1 MLPNKQ
7 RIKEHLQKCN
17 FKTIFREELGWD
29 VPKGRSFT
37 IDYQGQIFTLIPI
50 AEKRGVQLLLCSPDV
65 HGGIPDDK
73 TLKYIDR
80 QVEEYAQ
87 EHLIIFTDE
96 VQEHQTWVW
105 AKHEYK
111 KSTAYHT
118 HKLRKGQSGELLA
131 QRLITLAI
139 ELEEEAN
146 LTHQEVAS
154 KLKKGFDV
162 EKITKK
168 FYDRFKKEHAL
179 FLDFIQGITV
189 QGDREW
195 YTSVMLNRL
204 MFIYFIQKKGFLDT
218 TSKHT
223 LDGDPD
229 YLRNRLKMSQKHN
242 GSNTF
247 HSFYRYFLL
256 RLFSEGLNTRER
268 TPELERLLGNVP
280 YLNGGIFD
288 IHQLEHDYPE
298 IQIPD
303 EAFDHI
309 FDFFDEYS
317 WHLDD
322 RPDKEG
328 NEINPDVLGYI
339 FEKYINQK
347 QMGAYYTK
355 DDITEYISKNT
366 IIPFIF
372 EAAQEQCSIAF
383 TADGPVWSLLCDNP
397 DDYIYEAVA
406 KGIRLPLPPEI
417 EAGIMDISLRG
428 DWNKVAEEAYGLPTE
443 IWREVV
449 ERRKRYAEVRDK
461 IVTGAIT
468 SINDLITYNLDI
480 RQFAQDVITYC
491 EGSDLLLAFYE
502 SIEKVTILDPTC
514 GSGAFLFAALNIL
527 QPLYAACLDRM
538 QNFVD
543 ERDQLDKAIEPHK
556 RKRYYQIDRF
566 RDILKQVAK
575 HHSREYFILKSII
588 INNLYGVD
596 IMEEAVEICKLRLF
610 LKLVAQVEKPDDIE
624 PLPDID
630 FNMLAGNTLVGFTS
644 QDEVRNVFEKSLY
657 MRAAADEIL
666 PRIEQRVKEVERAVE
681 HFRTMQTDYGIEFDH
696 ITSAEYKQDIRNKL
710 DALHSEIDPYL
721 AMVYDI
727 DRHNML
733 VDKKDRYITEEEE
746 AQEREQQY
754 QEKYSIWRKSHQP
767 FHWFI
772 EFYRIIKKGGF
783 DVIIGNPPYVEYNKV
798 KKDYTVLSSYQTK
811 DSGNIYALM
820 VEQATTLLRI
830 SGKLGVIIP
839 VASVCTDSYLSL
851 QNLLK
856 STGELAISSF
866 NDRPGKLFEGLE
878 HIRLSIILYTKKIAE
893 SITFT
898 TKYNKW
904 NTISRPYL
912 FNTIKY
918 TEATKFITNGS
929 IPKLSSGCEK
939 KILKKVLEQ
948 DKTLASYIVKN
959 GNHHIY
965 YTRKLSGFVQIVD
978 FIPAI
983 YDANGKKREPSELKA
998 ISFASEEI
1006 RNTFLSLLNSSLFY
1020 WFLTVYSDCRNLNKR
1035 ELYTICFDI
1044 EKALPEIVMKLSIL
1058 THSLMQ
1064 DFNHHARLLEMKY
1077 EKLGKMTIQCLYPK
1091 HSKSIIDE
1099 IDRVLAKHYGFTD
1112 EELDF
1117 IINYDIKYRMGRD
1130 NGEGDE
1136 E

>member
-1 MLPNKQ
+1 MVPNKQ
-7 RIKEHLQKCN
+7 LIKEHLQKGN

-29 VPKGRSFT
+29 VPKGHSFT
-37 IDYQGQIFTLIPI
+37 IDYQGQIFTLTPI

-73 TLKYIDR
+73 TLKFIDR

-96 VQEHQTWVW
+96 FQEHQTWVW

-131 QRLITLAI
+131 QRLITPAI

-179 FLDFIQGITV
+179 FLNFILGIAV
-189 QGDREW
+189 QGDCEW

-204 MFIYFIQKKGFLDT
+204 MFIYFIQKKGFLDA

-229 YLRNRLKMSQKHN
+229 YLRNRLKMSQEHN

-256 RLFSEGLNTRER
+256 RLFSEGLNIRER
-268 TPELERLLGNVP
+268 TPELARLLGNVP
-280 YLNGGIFD
+280 YLNGSIFD
-288 IHQLEHDYPE
+288 IHQLERDYPE

-303 EAFDHI
+303 EAFNRI

-355 DDITEYISKNT
+355 EDITEYISKNT

-372 EAAQEQCSIAF
+372 EADQEQCSIAF

-397 DDYIYEAVA
+397 DDYIYEAIA
-406 KGIRLPLPPEI
+406 NGIRLPLSPEI
-417 EAGIMDISLRG
+417 EAGIMDVSLRG
-428 DWNKVAEEAYGLPTE
+428 NWNKAAEEDYALPTE
-443 IWREVV
+443 TWREAV
-449 ERRKRYAEVRDK
+449 ERRKRYAEIHEK
-461 IVTGAIT
+461 IVQGKIT

-480 RQFAQDVITYC
+480 RQFAHDVITYC

-502 SIEKVTILDPTC
+502 SIEKVTVLDPTC

-527 QPLYAACLDRM
+527 QPLYAACLDLM

-543 ERDQLDKAIEPHK
+543 ERNQLDKAIEPHK

-630 FNMLAGNTLVGFTS
+630 FNVQAGNTLVGFTS
-644 QDEVRNVFEKSLY
+644 LDEVRSIVENDLY

-666 PRIEQRVKEVERAVE
+666 QRIEQRAKDLERAVE
-681 HFRTMQTDYGIEFDH
+681 NFRKIQTTYEIELDH
-696 ITSAEYKQDIRNKL
+696 TTSAEYKQEVRNKL
-710 DALHSEIDPYL
+710 DELRSELNPYL
-721 AMVYDI
+721 AMKYHI
-727 DRHNML
+727 DRNN
-733 VDKKDRYITEEEE
+733 IPN
-746 AQEREQQY
+746 EQQY
-754 QEKYSIWRKSHQP
+754 QQRYDQWLKSHQP
-767 FHWFI
+767 FHWFV
-772 EFYRIIKKGGF
+772 EFYGIMTSGGF
-783 DVIIGNPPYVEYNKV
+783 NVIIGNPPYVEYNKV
-798 KKDYTVLSSYQTK
+798 RDSYTIKGYQTEAC
-811 DSGNIYALM
+811 GNLYAYIMERTQELQYTSKKCGMIVPAGLLGLDEVQDLRHVLM
-820 VEQATTLLRI
+820 KQ
-830 SGKLGVIIP
+830 
-839 VASVCTDSYLSL
+839 LSTHWF
-851 QNLLK
+851 
-856 STGELAISSF
+856 STFAI
-866 NDRPGKLFEGLE
+866 RPSKLFEGVDQRLCI
-878 HIRLSIILYTKKIAE
+878 HIMSTDNSSRATLLY
-893 SITFT
+893 T
-898 TKYNKW
+898 TKYHHWHEKER
-904 NTISRPYL
+904 SAL
-912 FNTIKY
+912 FALLQYCSSNDYPGLDRIPQIGNNDAAGVLSKLQLKQKKCIFNFYSPGHNGFLMHYHRSPRYWIRGMDFEQYFKSQTRERSVHHFRNLY
-918 TEATKFITNGS
+918 FNEELESKFIGA
-929 IPKLSSGCEK
+929 
-939 KILKKVLEQ
+939 V
-948 DKTLASYIVKN
+948 
-959 GNHHIY
+959 
-965 YTRKLSGFVQIVD
+965 
-978 FIPAI
+978 
-983 YDANGKKREPSELKA
+983 
-998 ISFASEEI
+998 
-1006 RNTFLSLLNSSLFY
+1006 LNSSLFFF
-1020 WFLTVYSDCRNLNKR
+1020 WFIMIGNGRNITGTDVEQFPVGQVLEPIVK
-1035 ELYTICFDI
+1035 EMSPIFD
-1044 EKALPEIVMKLSIL
+1044 E
-1058 THSLMQ
+1058 LMQ
-1064 DFNHHARLLEMKY
+1064 DYKQKSIIRVRKDCEFQEFRPSK
-1077 EKLGKMTIQCLYPK
+1077 
-1091 HSKSIIDE
+1091 SKSIIDE
-1099 IDRVLAKHYGFTD
+1099 IDRILAKHYGFTD

-1130 NGEGDE
+1130 NVEGDE